1 VHHKRDPCRR
11 DLRKLVAKDGS
22 HAAYDCGAHET
33 RRACQGG
40 WTGIVAMSAYPPNIG
55 RTDATAHEPTCLTN
69 ESEPALDNDPNVL
82 LKQLIGIAVNYGRL
96 IGARYIVGQ

>member
-1 VHHKRDPCRR
+1 
-11 DLRKLVAKDGS
+11 
-22 HAAYDCGAHET
+22 
-33 RRACQGG
+33 
-40 WTGIVAMSAYPPNIG
+40 MSAYPPNIG

-69 ESEPALDNDPNVL
+69 ESEPALDNDPNIL